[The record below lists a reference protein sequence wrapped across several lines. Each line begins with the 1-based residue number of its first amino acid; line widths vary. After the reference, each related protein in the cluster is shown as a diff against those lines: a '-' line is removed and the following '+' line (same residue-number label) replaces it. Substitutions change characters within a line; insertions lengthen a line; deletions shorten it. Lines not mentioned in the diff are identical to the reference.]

1 MENAM
6 THTSETVLKSWK
18 TLNEVID
25 TLRED
30 QIKELI
36 FWEVEHKKR
45 EDIVVRLHQRF
56 NKLAAAR
63 EREELLAQIK

>member
-1 MENAM
+1 M
-6 THTSETVLKSWK
+6 TQLADTVLKSWK

-25 TLRED
+25 ELRED

-36 FWEVEHKKR
+36 FHEIENKRR
-45 EDIVVRLHQRF
+45 EDMVIRLHQRY

-63 EREELLAQIK
+63 EREELLSNCRMV

>member
-1 MENAM
+1 M
-6 THTSETVLKSWK
+6 THISETVLKSWK

-45 EDIVVRLHQRF
+45 EDIVVRLHQRYA
-56 NKLAAAR
+56 KLAATR
-63 EREELLAQIK
+63 EREELLEKLK

>member
-1 MENAM
+1 M